1 MHPNQC
7 SVVLV
12 TGDTNRSQDTVSMCK
27 AIYDEVQVASD
38 GNDALKMLRNHPR
51 LNSRTT
57 LLIIDVDTH
66 DRKINDQQ
74 HCAQLLQKIKR
85 QLKNRTLHDV
95 IPIVCSCRDAPD
107 FMIECIVN
115 GAADFIVKPIRQEV
129 VKSLFLNAYRYQ
141 VDLPAPMTRYV
152 HHNQRS
158 PLQTSDSSSSN
169 GYLGGQVWAHFQDR
183 LKSVFLNENWL
194 LQTVYNY
201 YCHHGCMPHTNI
213 LPMSRD
219 KTNELQRQV
228 CSWDFLSLDLSIDD
242 LVAVVCVILKQ
253 VLELPELVEYRVS
266 DDDMLTFVFDV
277 CNSYHQENPYHNFR
291 HAVDVLQSTYFFLCK
306 IGVID
311 PFFDSDPTLQ
321 RPDNAPGLQTLLRPL
336 DVFAILLASLGHD
349 IGHPGV
355 TNTFMVQSSTPLA
368 VLYNDRSVLESFHSM
383 AFFHILG
390 NSCFRKLTEIKNRPD
405 HAYFRKVVIHSILA
419 TDMSMHDEYV
429 RRVEEQAEAWKNDD
443 IDISNKEVCDR
454 ERLTLCGALIK
465 CADIGN
471 CARPFEVAKSWAEVL
486 AEEFAQQGDLENELG
501 LEGLPINQRGKVT
514 LEQFQLTF
522 KRNIAIKLYKAVAQV
537 APGMR
542 FCTRF
547 IEENI
552 IKWEER
558 ESSCNHDSGVTVHVE
573 GGNEDEDREQAGTCL
588 EQDEGS
594 SHLATPTRRRSSG
607 SLPYEIRSPDVR
619 RDQGAKGVLPYEVSS
634 PEVQNDQAV
643 QSEQEGPT
651 AANSMQNTARRK
663 SDVFSLVSSDSAPQ
677 PWPRRQR
684 KKVRQDSH
692 STSCQC
698 LLQ

>member
-129 VKSLFLNAYRYQ
+129 VKSLFLNAYRRQ
-141 VDLPAPMTRYV
+141 THLHPMDIWVAKSGLIFKIGLRA
-152 HHNQRS
+152 
-158 PLQTSDSSSSN
+158 SSSMKT
-169 GYLGGQVWAHFQDR
+169 GCCR
-183 LKSVFLNENWL
+183 LCIIIIVIMA
-194 LQTVYNY
+194 V
-201 YCHHGCMPHTNI
+201 CHIRTFCPCRGT
-213 LPMSRD
+213 D